1 MWTQLFAEYMTY
13 PCIPVKFNSIQK
25 LLFKV
30 SGILKNR
37 FYYVHVHSVFY
48 SVGFI
53 QVVKL
58 QAAIKYGE
66 EDLPGAK
73 VIMIIDWFYI
83 YRLNLI
89 TLN

>member
-1 MWTQLFAEYMTY
+1 
-13 PCIPVKFNSIQK
+13 VN
-25 LLFKV
+25 
-30 SGILKNR
+30 GILKNR

-73 VIMIIDWFYI
+73 VIMIID
-83 YRLNLI
+83 
-89 TLN
+89 